1 MLQYSSENNCS
12 CLKFD
17 LCDLYA
23 DAPEVFLLQKDSSSP
38 VLCQAT
44 GFYPSNIMM
53 IWQKKGE
60 EHHEDVD
67 VGATMPNADGTF
79 QKTITL
85 SVEEWKKNK
94 NDFRCVVQHV
104 GAAKDIVVTVDDI
117 RSNPGMC
124 MKVSLI

>member
-1 MLQYSSENNCS
+1 M
-12 CLKFD
+12 
-17 LCDLYA
+17 
-23 DAPEVFLLQKDSSSP
+23 FLLQKDSSSP

-53 IWQKKGE
+53 TWQKKGE

-67 VGATMPNADGTF
+67 VGTTMPNADGTF

-124 MKVSLI
+124 ILSYEISFVIRYFKWDLPSLHLHSMCT